1 MMVIAFHALDN
12 FYSIQDNFYSQI
24 CNAKSSISQP
34 SAAASL
40 PNVATVG
47 WLLPVSISLSLDNAA
62 ELMPISAAMAR
73 NVKPR
78 YSRHTSRGWI
88 LIPSA
93 PQEQQYHRYR
103 IRIVFSAPY
112 GN

>member
-12 FYSIQDNFYSQI
+12 FYSIQDNFYSQT

-47 WLLPVSISLSLDNAA
+47 WLLPVSISLSWTLPPN
-62 ELMPISAAMAR
+62 
-73 NVKPR
+73 
-78 YSRHTSRGWI
+78 
-88 LIPSA
+88 
-93 PQEQQYHRYR
+93 
-103 IRIVFSAPY
+103 
-112 GN
+112 